1 MIVEP
6 IVIVGVIAGLIV
18 LLLFVGAPIKP
29 IRLIGQGVVKLIIGA
44 VFLFF
49 LNVLGNQVG
58 IHVPINLATSAVA
71 GILGIPGVATL
82 AAIDYWII

>member
-1 MIVEP
+1 MVEP
-6 IVIVGVIAGLIV
+6 IVIVSIIAGLIV

-49 LNVLGNQVG
+49 LNVLGNQLG

>member
-1 MIVEP
+1 MVEP
-6 IVIVGVIAGLIV
+6 MVIVSVIAGLIV

-49 LNVLGNQVG
+49 LNVFGNQLGV
-58 IHVPINLATSAVA
+58 HVPINLATSAIA

>member
-1 MIVEP
+1 MVEP
-6 IVIVGVIAGLIV
+6 IVIVGIIAGLIV

-29 IRLIGQGVVKLIIGA
+29 IRLIGQGAVKLIIGA

>member
-1 MIVEP
+1 MEP

>member
-1 MIVEP
+1 MEP

-18 LLLFVGAPIKP
+18 LLLFVGAPIRP